1 MTRGPFHKGAVLL
14 LAAALWT
21 GLAFPAG
28 AIEPGEKLD
37 NPKLEE
43 RARELSRELRCLVCQ
58 NQSIDDSDA
67 PLARDLRLLVRERL
81 KEGDS
86 NEEVLDYIVARYGD
100 FVLLRPPVRPE
111 TWALWAAPFI
121 ALFIGGVVVL
131 MLFRRKKETAAE
143 AEPLSDEEAARL
155 DELMEKADAKMRE

>member
-1 MTRGPFHKGAVLL
+1 LTRGPFHKGAVLL

-67 PLARDLRLLVRERL
+67 PLARDLRLL
-81 KEGDS
+81 
-86 NEEVLDYIVARYGD
+86 ARYGD

-155 DELMEKADAKMRE
+155 DELMEKADAKTRE

>member
-1 MTRGPFHKGAVLL
+1 MRGLFNKSAALCLCAVLWMGF
-14 LAAALWT
+14 AL
-21 GLAFPAG
+21 PAG

-37 NPKLEE
+37 DPKLEE

-67 PLARDLRLLVRERL
+67 PLARDLRLLVRDRL

-111 TWALWAAPFI
+111 TWALWAAPFA
-121 ALFIGGVVVL
+121 ALLIGGVVVFV
-131 MLFRRKKETAAE
+131 LFRRKREEGAE
-143 AEPLSDEEAARL
+143 AAPLSPEEAARL
-155 DELMEKADAKMRE
+155 DALLEESDTKTRE

>member
-1 MTRGPFHKGAVLL
+1 MRGLLHKGAALIL
-14 LAAALWT
+14 CAALWT
-21 GLAFPAG
+21 GLALPTG

-37 NPKLEE
+37 DPKLEE

-67 PLARDLRLLVRERL
+67 PLARDLRLLVRDRL

-111 TWALWAAPFI
+111 TWALWAAPFA
-121 ALFIGGVVVL
+121 ALLIGGVVVFV
-131 MLFRRKKETAAE
+131 LFRRKKEAGAE
-143 AEPLSDEEAARL
+143 AAPLSAEEAARL
-155 DELMEKADAKMRE
+155 DELMEKADAKTRE